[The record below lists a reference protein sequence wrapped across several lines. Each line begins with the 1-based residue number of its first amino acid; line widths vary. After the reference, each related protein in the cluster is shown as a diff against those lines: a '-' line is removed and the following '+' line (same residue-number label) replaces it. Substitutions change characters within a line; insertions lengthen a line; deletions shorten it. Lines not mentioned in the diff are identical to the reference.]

1 MYFTGD
7 DGYQNFLD
15 FAPMLSSLVIE
26 KLLNVYRSEYNL
38 KKIERFDTSPESA
51 MSNSAT
57 SRI

>member
-38 KKIERFDTSPESA
+38 KKIKRFDTSPEAA

-57 SRI
+57 GRI